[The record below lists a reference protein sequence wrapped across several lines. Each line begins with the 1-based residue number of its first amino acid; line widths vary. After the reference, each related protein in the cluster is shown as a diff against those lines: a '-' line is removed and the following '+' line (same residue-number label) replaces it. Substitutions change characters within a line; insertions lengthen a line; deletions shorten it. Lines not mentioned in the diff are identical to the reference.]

1 VPRCPKRWFNQRW
14 KERTRQVEI
23 IDRRPRFTALLPGL
37 GLAVL
42 SKFTCAAC
50 VGAYTGLLAS
60 AGLGF
65 VATDSGL
72 TLLTAGL
79 LALGFAGVAWS
90 TRRHRHLGPLAL
102 VVIGSGVVL
111 AGRFGA
117 PSTSVLLA
125 GAAVTL
131 AGSAWNVW
139 LERRPISC
147 CATAEADVVTKELQ

>member
-1 VPRCPKRWFNQRW
+1 
-14 KERTRQVEI
+14 VETTA
-23 IDRRPRFTALLPGL
+23 RRSRFTALLPGL

-50 VGAYTGLLAS
+50 VGAYSGLLAS

-79 LALGFAGVAWS
+79 LALGLASAAWS
-90 TRRHRHLGPLAL
+90 TRRHRHPGPLAL

-117 PSTSVLLA
+117 PSMLVLLA

-131 AGSAWNVW
+131 AGWAWNVW

-147 CATAEADVVTKELQ
+147 CATIEAGAAAKELQ

>member
-1 VPRCPKRWFNQRW
+1 LFDRRSKEKR
-14 KERTRQVEI
+14 RQVETTA
-23 IDRRPRFTALLPGL
+23 RGSRFTALLPGL

-50 VGAYTGLLAS
+50 VGAYSGLLAS
-60 AGLGF
+60 TGLGF

-79 LALGFAGVAWS
+79 LLLGFAGVALS
-90 TRRHRHLGPLAL
+90 TRRHRHPGPLAL

-117 PSTSVLLA
+117 PSTLVLLA

-147 CATAEADVVTKELQ
+147 CTTVGADVVTTELQ

>member
-1 VPRCPKRWFNQRW
+1 
-14 KERTRQVEI
+14 VETTA
-23 IDRRPRFTALLPGL
+23 RRPRFTALLPGV

-50 VGAYTGLLAS
+50 VGAYSGLLAS

-79 LALGFAGVAWS
+79 LALGFASAAWS
-90 TRRHRHLGPLAL
+90 TRRHRHPGPLAL
-102 VVIGSGVVL
+102 VVIGSGIVL

-117 PSTSVLLA
+117 PSMLVLLA

-131 AGSAWNVW
+131 VGSAWNVW
-139 LERRPISC
+139 LERRPVSC
-147 CATAEADVVTKELQ
+147 CATIEAGVAPKELQ

>member
-1 VPRCPKRWFNQRW
+1 MQAI
-14 KERTRQVEI
+14 ERRSRLT
-23 IDRRPRFTALLPGL
+23 TLLPGV

-50 VGAYTGLLAS
+50 VGAYSGLLAS
-60 AGLGF
+60 MGVGF

-72 TLLTAGL
+72 TLVTAAL
-79 LALGFAGVAWS
+79 LAIGLASVAWS
-90 TRRHRHLGPLAL
+90 TRRHGHLGPLAL
-102 VVIGSGVVL
+102 VLIGSGVVL

-117 PSTSVLLA
+117 PSTVVLLA

-139 LERRPISC
+139 LERRPASC
-147 CATAEADVVTKELQ
+147 RATEITRQGGTE

>member
-1 VPRCPKRWFNQRW
+1 VDI
-14 KERTRQVEI
+14 TG
-23 IDRRPRFTALLPGL
+23 RRPSFTALLPGL

-50 VGAYTGLLAS
+50 VGAYSGLLAS
-60 AGLGF
+60 AGVGF

-72 TLLTAGL
+72 TFLTAGL

-90 TRRHRHLGPLAL
+90 TRRHRQPGPLAL
-102 VVIGSGVVL
+102 VVVGSGVVL

-117 PSTSVLLA
+117 PSTLVLLA

-147 CATAEADVVTKELQ
+147 RATAAADVATNELR

>member
-1 VPRCPKRWFNQRW
+1 M
-14 KERTRQVEI
+14 ETTA
-23 IDRRPRFTALLPGL
+23 RRPRVTALLPGL

-50 VGAYTGLLAS
+50 VGAYSGLLAS
-60 AGLGF
+60 AGVGF
-65 VATDSGL
+65 LATDSGL

-79 LALGFAGVAWS
+79 LALGLAGAAWS
-90 TRRHRHLGPLAL
+90 TRRHRNAGPLAL
-102 VVIGSGVVL
+102 IVIGSGIVL

-117 PSTSVLLA
+117 PSTFVLLA

-139 LERRPISC
+139 LERRPITC
-147 CATAEADVVTKELQ
+147 CAIVEADVAATGLQ